1 MSPSRSRRRALPPGA
16 ALPLGSALPLGA
28 VLLLAAA
35 CLAATGCASG
45 GGAPPAPP
53 TAPKARPA
61 PAPKPAAPGAGTAA
75 AAPRRNR
82 AADESYAVP
91 AQEIGDY
98 VLRNMIG
105 IATISV
111 GAGPGDQEATPAI
124 YDNDR
129 DRFTESGRIL
139 LRGTRP
145 ISVYRVGTDP
155 IVNRSR
161 AAVRRYPVLERK
173 GMYVKVA
180 LDPSGRRTEWL
191 RRTPEGAFPNSVDYV
206 DFNDA
211 GSFRCYQLDLY
222 YLAAAKERQLFE
234 KPDKTAPFTTLSA
247 TPGAAGFLGG
257 DIVPVQRKGNFLEI
271 AALRGL
277 DDPRT
282 GIGWVELKDARG
294 RLTVWFTPGPDC

>member
-1 MSPSRSRRRALPPGA
+1 MTGSRHATAS
-16 ALPLGSALPLGA
+16 
-28 VLLLAAA
+28 LLLAGI
-35 CLAATGCASG
+35 CLG
-45 GGAPPAPP
+45 GGACATGGGPRPSRPAPP
-53 TAPKARPA
+53 AAGPAAGAAARPV
-61 PAPKPAAPGAGTAA
+61 P
-75 AAPRRNR
+75 PRARR
-82 AADESYAVP
+82 AVDESYQVP
-91 AQEIGDY
+91 ARDLSDDL
-98 VLRNMIG
+98 LRRMIG

-111 GAGPGDQEATPAI
+111 GVAAGGVEQTPAI
-124 YDNDR
+124 YDNDG
-129 DRFTESGRIL
+129 DRFTASGNIL

-173 GMYVKVA
+173 GMYVEVA
-180 LDPSGRRTEWL
+180 LDPSGRRTAWL

-222 YLAAAKERQLFE
+222 YLAGGGPRKLFE
-234 KPDKTAPFTTLSA
+234 KPDPAAPSAILSSRPG
-247 TPGAAGFLGG
+247 TPGFLDG
-257 DIVPVQRKGNFLEI
+257 DVVPLQRRGNFLEI

-282 GIGWVELKDARG
+282 GIGWVELKDAKG
-294 RLTVWFTPGPDC
+294 RLTVWFSPGPEC